1 VDKQGRRREYTSAYL
16 RRTYREGGTVRNET
30 VANLSML
37 PPEAV
42 DAIEATLK
50 GARLV
55 PVGGA
60 VTITRSLPH
69 GHVAAVAAM
78 ARTLGCPRCWGRR
91 AGRGTSPW
99 R

>member
-1 VDKQGRRREYTSAYL
+1 MDKQGRRREYVSVYL
-16 RRTYREGGTVRNET
+16 RRTYRDGGAVRNET

-37 PPEAV
+37 PAEAIE
-42 DAIEATLK
+42 AIEATLK
-50 GARLV
+50 GRRLL
-55 PVGGA
+55 PVGEA

-78 ARTLGCPRCWGRR
+78 ARTLGLPALLGPR
-91 AGRGTSPW
+91 AGPGTSPW